1 MENNTNMVDTM
12 VQILESI
19 YSALLAENVNEGTL
33 ELVAEL
39 QASILATVD
48 KNSETGLNTA

>member
-1 MENNTNMVDTM
+1 MVDTM